1 MDQNVVYVEKKKSGF
16 WGIVKVALVVAA
28 VAYVAVK
35 VYNRYFKK
43 IELEIDDTEELD
55 AELEPLELDLSDD
68 SVEDDVFEASAD
80 AVIANTE
87 DMEVETEEV

>member
-16 WGIVKVALVVAA
+16 WGFVKVARVVAA

-55 AELEPLELDLSDD
+55 AELETLELDLADD
-68 SVEDDVFEASAD
+68 SATDDVFEASAD